1 MMPSRKSVLQF
12 PLLTAVFLSMIGG
25 FLFAQNSTPKDS
37 TFGPVYAK
45 VELMPTFPGGSEAL
59 KDYLAANVGY
69 PKPVLI
75 NGVEEKIEV
84 QFVVDREGFVKD
96 PRIIRG
102 LNDTA
107 NQDALRVMRQ
117 MPQWNPGLN
126 EDLPVAVEMSLNIP
140 YRMSPIF
147 KVVQNMPAFAE
158 GQAAMLRFFE
168 EHLKYPELARQNRTE
183 GVVVVQ
189 FVVETDGLL
198 SNLHIVKELGSGCDD
213 EALRLVKLMPPWR
226 PGVYLG
232 NLVRVQFNLPI
243 RFKIEE

>member
-1 MMPSRKSVLQF
+1 MPLRKSVLQL
-12 PLLTAVFLSMIGG
+12 PLLTSVFFSMIGG
-25 FLFAQNSTPKDS
+25 LLFAQNPTPKDS
-37 TFGPVYAK
+37 TVGPVYTK
-45 VELMPTFPGGSEAL
+45 VEFMPTFPGGSEAL
-59 KDYLAANVGY
+59 KAFLAENVGY
-69 PKPVLI
+69 PKPALAS
-75 NGVEEKIEV
+75 GVEEKIEI
-84 QFVVDREGFVKD
+84 QFVVDREGFVKN

-158 GQAAMLRFFE
+158 GQAAMLRFLD

-198 SNLHIVKELGSGCDD
+198 SNLYIVKELGSGCDE
-213 EALRLVKLMPPWR
+213 EALRLVKSMPPWQ
-226 PGVYLG
+226 PGVSFG

-243 RFKIEE
+243 RFKIKE

>member
-1 MMPSRKSVLQF
+1 MMQLRKSVLPSLLLMAMFF
-12 PLLTAVFLSMIGG
+12 PFVGG
-25 FLFAQNSTPKDS
+25 ILFAQNSTPKDS
-37 TFGPVYAK
+37 TFGPVYTK
-45 VELMPTFPGGSEAL
+45 VEFMPTFPGGSVAL

-69 PKPVLI
+69 PKPALI
-75 NGVEEKIEV
+75 NGVEEKIEI

-117 MPQWNPGLN
+117 MPQWNAGLN

-147 KVVQNMPAFAE
+147 KIVQNMPAFAE
-158 GQAAMLRFFE
+158 GQAAMNRFLD

-198 SNLHIVKELGSGCDD
+198 SNLYIVKELGSGCDE
-213 EALRLVKLMPPWR
+213 EALRLVKSMPPWQ

-243 RFKIEE
+243 RFKIKE